1 MRLEIKV
8 AIYEDNNALRESLTY
23 LIKGS
28 GLLTFA
34 GAYPECGNILNN
46 CAADK
51 PDVILMDIEMP
62 GISGIEATHVV
73 KDKYPEINVM
83 MLTVFE
89 DRDKIFDA
97 LRAGATGY
105 LLKKS
110 SAIQIIEA
118 ITELANGGSPM
129 SGEIARKVLEF
140 FTHPQTGKDNPYTL
154 SERELDILKR
164 LVAGDSYKMIADI
177 CCISIGTVR
186 CHINSIYHKLAV
198 NSKSEAVIKAI
209 KERLV

>member
-1 MRLEIKV
+1 MRLDIQV

-28 GLLTFA
+28 GLLAFA
-34 GAYPECGNILNN
+34 GAYPDCSNILGN
-46 CAADK
+46 CEEK
-51 PDVILMDIEMP
+51 RPDVILMDIDLP
-62 GISGIEATHVV
+62 GISGIDATRLV
-73 KDKYPEINVM
+73 KERYPEINVM

-89 DRDKIFDA
+89 NRDKIFDA

-110 SAIQIIEA
+110 TTIQIIEA
-118 ITELANGGSPM
+118 IIDLANGGSPM

-140 FTHPQTGKDNPYTL
+140 FTHPESGLKNDYSL
-154 SERELDILKR
+154 SERELDILKC
-164 LVAGDSYKMIADI
+164 LVAGDSYKMIGDH
-177 CCISIGTVR
+177 CFISIGTVR

-198 NSKSEAVIKAI
+198 NSMSEAVIKAI